1 MYNPAEPGSVLNACV
16 QSQSSC
22 FPGLLPLFLS
32 SQALQACFSTAA
44 GQRWALHGLMKDSC
58 QQCLLQSGCALG
70 AERGPAAAI
79 VGWWVK
85 RAASAWLTQCS
96 LSHFSK
102 RCLPSFQAITRANTQ
117 HLSGT
122 LHHTLLFLG
131 YRGQETLPACT
142 GWNDPSWNA
151 GLIQLMPRRAH
162 LSIAKTFPSLTV

>member
-22 FPGLLPLFLS
+22 FPGLLLLFLS

-58 QQCLLQSGCALG
+58 QAVHWEQR
-70 AERGPAAAI
+70 EAAAI

-151 GLIQLMPRRAH
+151 GLIQLIPLRAH
-162 LSIAKTFPSLTV
+162 LSIAKTFPSVTV